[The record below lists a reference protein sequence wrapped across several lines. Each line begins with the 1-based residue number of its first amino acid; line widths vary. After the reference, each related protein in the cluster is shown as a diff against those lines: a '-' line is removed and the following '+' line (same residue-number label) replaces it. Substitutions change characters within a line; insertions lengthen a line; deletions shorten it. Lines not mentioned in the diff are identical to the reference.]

1 MKIEGFAQIFE
12 RVINKYNTLEK
23 KPNDFGTGTLLYR
36 SEIHMIDVIGKNNN
50 INITNLA
57 TQLGITK
64 GAVSQSIDR
73 LKKKGM
79 VTKNLSPETEN
90 EVVLSLTE
98 KGNQAYIEHLRFHQ
112 NFYRM
117 LEGYL
122 QDISLPEMQKITQ
135 LLQEFE
141 HYLDRKIGIP

>member
-1 MKIEGFAQIFE
+1 MRIEELAQRFE
-12 RVINKYNTLEK
+12 CIINKYNTLEK
-23 KPNDFGTGTLLYR
+23 RPNDFGTGTMLYR
-36 SEIHMIDVIGKNNN
+36 SEIHMIDMIGKNNN
-50 INITNLA
+50 INVTNLA
-57 TQLGITK
+57 ARLGITK

-79 VTKNLSPETEN
+79 VIKKLSPETEN

-98 KGNQAYIEHLRFHQ
+98 KGSQAYLEHINYHQ
-112 NFYRM
+112 KLYET

-122 QDISLPEMQKITQ
+122 QDISSHEMKKILQ

-141 HYLDRKIGIP
+141 LYLDRKIGE